1 MDIGGAKALMRG
13 AVPWLEIGG
22 CFNEL
27 VGRFCGA
34 VHFDLLFGV
43 RMGLLGF
50 YDDELTAMV

>member
-1 MDIGGAKALMRG
+1 MDIGGAKAVMRG
-13 AVPWLEIGG
+13 AVPWIEIGG

-43 RMGLLGF
+43 RMG
-50 YDDELTAMV
+50 Y